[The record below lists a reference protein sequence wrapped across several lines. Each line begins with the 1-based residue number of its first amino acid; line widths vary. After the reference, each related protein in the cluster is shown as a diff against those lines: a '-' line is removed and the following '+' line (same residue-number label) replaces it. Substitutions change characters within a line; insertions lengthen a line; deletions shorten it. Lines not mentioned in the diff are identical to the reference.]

1 MARVKLTLARIRAAE
16 LPAGK
21 KQHFLWD
28 VDAPQLAVRVTAGA
42 KAFVFQSLFAGKTLR
57 LTIGDC
63 NDWQLEAARNEARR
77 LQTLIDSGT
86 DPRQEKADRLQAI
99 ADARAEA
106 QRAQLTLGDV
116 WSTYVAEASQTGR
129 RKSAK
134 PWGARHLADHAAMVR
149 RGEDGQTAGPL
160 ASLLDVPLAK
170 LDAKRLQ
177 QWLRTENATR
187 PTQTALAF
195 RLLRTCI
202 NWLATHPDYA
212 GLIDAEVMTVRAVTQ
227 SVAAQ
232 KPRID
237 DTLRQA
243 QLGAWFAAVRS
254 IPNLTI
260 SAYLQTVLLTGRRR
274 EEILNLQWA
283 DVDFKWRTI
292 CINDK
297 VQGTVTLPLPPYC
310 AALLASLPRRNEWV
324 FSSPAAA
331 NGRLQEP
338 RIAHNQALGRSGLP
352 QITIHGLRRTYANA
366 TQDELPAGVAAQLQ
380 GHVAQDVRGRHYLN
394 RPLDVL
400 ARWSTEAERVILAA
414 AGIEQ
419 PSGEYATNAKLRLV
433 DAS

>member
-16 LPAGK
+16 LPEGK
-21 KQHFLWD
+21 RQHFLWD
-28 VDAPQLAVRVTAGA
+28 ADAPQLAVRVTAGA

-63 NDWQLEAARNEARR
+63 NDWQLEAARSEARR

-86 DPRQEKADRLQAI
+86 DPREERANKLQAI

-116 WSTYVAEASQTGR
+116 WPVYVAEASQTGR

-202 NWLATHPDYA
+202 NWLATHNDFA
-212 GLIDAEVMTVRAVTQ
+212 GLIDANVMTVRAVTQ
-227 SVAAQ
+227 AVAAQ

-237 DTLRQA
+237 DTLRLG
-243 QLGAWFAAVRS
+243 QLAAWFAAVRS
-254 IPNLTI
+254 IQNPVI
-260 SAYLQTVLLTGRRR
+260 AAYLQVVLLTGRRR
-274 EEILNLQWA
+274 EEILNLKWP
-283 DVDFKWRTI
+283 DVDLKWKTI
-292 CINDK
+292 TIADK
-297 VQGTVTLPLPPYC
+297 VQGSVTLPLPPFC
-310 AALLASLPRRNEWV
+310 ADLLASLPRRNEWC

-338 RIAHNQALGRSGLP
+338 RLAHNQALQKAGLP
-352 QITIHGLRRTYANA
+352 AVTIHGLRRTYANA
-366 TQDELPAGVAAQLQ
+366 VQDELPAGVAAQLQ
-380 GHVAQDVRGRHYLN
+380 GHVAQDVRGKHYVS

-400 ARWSTEAERVILAA
+400 ARWSSEAERLILAA
-414 AGIEQ
+414 AGLSQICEITEKR
-419 PSGEYATNAKLRLV
+419 G
-433 DAS
+433 